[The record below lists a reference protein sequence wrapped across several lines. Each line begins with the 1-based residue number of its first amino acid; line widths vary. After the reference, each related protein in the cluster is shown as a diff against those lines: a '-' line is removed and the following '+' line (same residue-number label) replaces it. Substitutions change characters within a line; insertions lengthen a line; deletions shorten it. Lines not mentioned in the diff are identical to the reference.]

1 MNKDLIFMEEALRE
15 AEVAGLNGEVPVGC
29 VVVKDEEIIAKGH
42 NMRETSN
49 HVFMHAE
56 MIALDIACRKLS
68 SWRLD
73 ECTLY
78 VSLEPCA
85 MCAGA
90 MIQARIKRL
99 VYASKEPKSGVH
111 QSITNLF
118 SLPFNHEVIVES
130 GLLEEKSSQLLKK
143 FFKDLRTQKG

>member
-1 MNKDLIFMEEALRE
+1 MNKDLLFMEEALKE
-15 AEVAGLNGEVPVGC
+15 AEVAGLKGEVPVGC
-29 VVVKDEEIIAKGH
+29 VIVKGDEIIAKGH

-56 MIALDIACRKLS
+56 MIAIDIACRKLD

-73 ECTLY
+73 DCTIY
-78 VSLEPCA
+78 VTLEPCA

-90 MIQARIKRL
+90 MIQARVKRL
-99 VYASKEPKSGVH
+99 VYSTKEPKSGVH
-111 QSITNLF
+111 QSITNIF

-130 GLLEEKSSQLLKK
+130 GLLEERSSEMLKDFFRTLRNQKS
-143 FFKDLRTQKG
+143 

>member
-1 MNKDLIFMEEALRE
+1 MEEALKE
-15 AEVAGLNGEVPVGC
+15 AEVAGLKGEVPVGC
-29 VVVKDEEIIAKGH
+29 VIVKGDEIIAKGH

-56 MIALDIACRKLS
+56 MIAIDIACRKLD

-73 ECTLY
+73 DCTIY
-78 VSLEPCA
+78 VTLEPCA

-90 MIQARIKRL
+90 MIQARVKRL
-99 VYASKEPKSGVH
+99 VYSTKEPKSGVH
-111 QSITNLF
+111 QSITNIF

-130 GLLEEKSSQLLKK
+130 GLLEERSSEMLKDFFRTLRNQKS
-143 FFKDLRTQKG
+143 